1 MIALLNAA
9 GFINSEESTSSFDGV
24 AVLEF
29 ELDNASVTVTAGG
42 DSVVVGKDIRTG
54 WWGGSATEEQNGDVL
69 RVRLDCPNLFGFGC
83 GGSYEITVPGNVEVT
98 GDTGNGA
105 IALTALT
112 ADVDVRTSNG
122 AIRLDD
128 LEGAVIARTSN
139 GGIDG
144 SGLASPRVVVD
155 TSNGPIVL
163 SFEFSPDTVE
173 ARTSNGRVEIHLPE
187 DSPAYAVDANT
198 SNGTV
203 ESAIRTD
210 PAASARIQVN
220 TSNGDVVI
228 GYR

>member
-1 MIALLNAA
+1 MV
-9 GFINSEESTSSFDGV
+9 D
-24 AVLEF
+24 
-29 ELDNASVTVTAGG
+29 
-42 DSVVVGKDIRTG
+42 KDIRTG

-69 RVRLDCPNLFGFGC
+69 RIRLDCPSLFGFGC
-83 GGSYEITVPGNVEVT
+83 GGNYEIAVPDDVVVT

-105 IALTALT
+105 IALSALT
-112 ADVDVRTSNG
+112 SDVDVRTSNG

-128 LEGAVIARTSN
+128 LEGTVSARTSN
-139 GGIDG
+139 GAIEG
-144 SGLASPRVVVD
+144 SGLASPRVVAD

-163 SFEFSPDTVE
+163 GFESAPDSVE
-173 ARTSNGRVEIHLPE
+173 ARTSNGRVEIYLPD

-203 ESAIRTD
+203 ESALRTD

>member
-1 MIALLNAA
+1 M
-9 GFINSEESTSSFDGV
+9 E
-24 AVLEF
+24 
-29 ELDNASVTVTAGG
+29 
-42 DSVVVGKDIRTG
+42 KDIRTG

-69 RVRLDCPNLFGFGC
+69 RIRLDCPNLFGFGC
-83 GGSYEITVPGNVEVT
+83 GGSYEITVPESVEVR

-105 IALTALT
+105 IVLTALA

-128 LEGAVIARTSN
+128 IEGVVTARTSN
-139 GGIDG
+139 GTIEG
-144 SGLASPRVVVD
+144 SGLASPTVVAD

-163 SFEFSPDTVE
+163 AFESAPDTVE
-173 ARTSNGRVEIHLPE
+173 ARTSNGRVEIYLPE

-203 ESAIRTD
+203 ESALRTD

-220 TSNGDVVI
+220 TSNGDVTI